1 MAAMMG
7 GGMAAGGDT
16 DEPQPQPQPKKK
28 KKGFGLGDL
37 LGGAVPLP
45 H

>member
-1 MAAMMG
+1 MMG